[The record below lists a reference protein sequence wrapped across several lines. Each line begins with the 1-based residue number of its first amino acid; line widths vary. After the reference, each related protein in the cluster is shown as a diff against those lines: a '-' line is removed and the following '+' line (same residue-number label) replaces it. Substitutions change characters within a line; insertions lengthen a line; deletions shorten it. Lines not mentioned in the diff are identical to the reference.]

1 MTNLAR
7 RVFTERRGVVLPLLV
22 FLIVNIALLA
32 LAVLPLRTAVAS
44 AEEDSQAAR
53 HELNLARAE
62 DKRAHDARA
71 RKEQADVELKKFYAE
86 ILPHSFSGA
95 RGLITSWAK
104 KTADAS
110 NLRYNSG
117 EFQQKQER
125 DSRLVRVS
133 GNVILSGDYANI
145 RRFLYALETAPEF
158 VIVDNVALQQS
169 SLGLTGAGQ
178 RANTAINLE
187 LSVATYFLGGER

>member
-1 MTNLAR
+1 MNNLAR

-32 LAVLPLRTAVAS
+32 LAVVPLRTAVAS
-44 AEEDSQAAR
+44 AEEDAQTAR
-53 HELNLARAE
+53 NELNLAKGE

-86 ILPHSFSGA
+86 ILPHSLPGA

-117 EFQQKQER
+117 EFQQKEER

-133 GNVILSGDYANI
+133 GKVILSGDYANI

-169 SLGLTGAGQ
+169 GIGLTGAGQ
-178 RANTAINLE
+178 RANSAINLE
-187 LSVATYFLGGER
+187 LSVATYYLGGER